1 MELYDQIHNALPV
14 FDVLL
19 HRVGARIRCLV
30 VNVGDFVKLGVE
42 FRHVRRAPRGDLDVF
57 LLDADGSHLGNW
69 LAVVEVEDARRR
81 GFGDCD
87 LLEEIGSLAG

>member
-19 HRVGARIRCLV
+19 HRVGARQRRLV
-30 VNVGDFVKLGVE
+30 VDVGDFVKLGVE
-42 FRHVRRAPRGDLDVF
+42 FRHVRRAPRGDFGVVF

-69 LAVVEVEDARRR
+69 LAVVEFEDARRR

-87 LLEEIGSLAG
+87 LL